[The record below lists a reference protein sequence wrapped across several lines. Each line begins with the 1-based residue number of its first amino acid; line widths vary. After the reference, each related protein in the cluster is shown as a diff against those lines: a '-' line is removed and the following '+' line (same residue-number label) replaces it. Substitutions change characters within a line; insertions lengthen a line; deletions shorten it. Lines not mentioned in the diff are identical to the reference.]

1 MAATRD
7 GPPSS
12 WPNPV
17 YAWYV
22 VMVLAIAN
30 IISLIDRQ
38 ILTLLVE
45 PIRADLG
52 ISDTG
57 ISLLHGFAFAIF
69 YSCMA
74 LPIARL
80 ADAKSRRT
88 IIIIGLSLWSLLTA
102 TCGLA
107 KNFWQLF
114 LARMGVGVGEAT
126 LNPSAYSMIS
136 DYFPPHKLALPMG
149 VFVAGIPAGVG
160 LGLIAGGAVIE
171 IANSIG
177 DLALPFI
184 GTVRPWQMVFF
195 FAGLAGIPVALLLM
209 SMKEP
214 RRRDERFAART
225 ESDLAVGYPLREVVI
240 FFRNN
245 SQTYA
250 TIFAGYTL
258 LVAAAT
264 GFLAWT
270 PTLLIRTFGLS
281 AAEAGYLMGTVNL
294 FGATLGAVFGGA
306 LADWLQRRSD
316 RIAKVRVLLL
326 GGLLLPVPH
335 VLGPLMPTV
344 GGVMFFFFFFAFLG
358 AMTAAPTV
366 SAIQD
371 MTPNQM
377 RGQAS
382 ALLYFFVNLIGVG
395 AGPFAVALVTDYV
408 FADDMAVGYSMVVV
422 AAAADVLAIGF
433 IFLSLRPYRKSVT
446 NLAQE

>member
-1 MAATRD
+1 MAAPGD
-7 GPPSS
+7 DSASS
-12 WPNPV
+12 WPHPG

-22 VMVLAIAN
+22 VGVLAVVN
-30 IISLIDRQ
+30 IVSLIDRQ

-80 ADAKSRRT
+80 ADSKNRRT
-88 IIIIGLSLWSLLTA
+88 IIMIGITLWSLMTA
-102 TCGLA
+102 ACGLA

-114 LARMGVGVGEAT
+114 MARMGVGVGEAT
-126 LNPSAYSMIS
+126 LNPSAYSLIS
-136 DYFPPHKLALPMG
+136 DYFPPHRLALPMG
-149 VFVAGIPAGVG
+149 VFAAGIPAGVG
-160 LGLIAGGAVIE
+160 IGLIAGGAAIDV
-171 IANSIG
+171 ATSIG
-177 DLALPFI
+177 DVVVPVI

-195 FAGLAGIPVALLLM
+195 FVGLIGIPVALFLKTV
-209 SMKEP
+209 KEP
-214 RRRDERFAART
+214 VRQDVRFTVRAKN
-225 ESDLAVGYPLREVVI
+225 DLASGYPVREVLR
-240 FFRNN
+240 FFRSNWR
-245 SQTYA
+245 TYA

-258 LVAAAT
+258 LVTAAT

-270 PTLLIRTFGLS
+270 PTLLIRSFGLS
-281 AAEAGYLMGTVNL
+281 AAQAGYIMGTVNL
-294 FGATLGAVFGGA
+294 IGGTLGAVFGGA
-306 LADWLQRRSD
+306 LADWLQRRGD
-316 RIAKVRVLLL
+316 PIAKVRVLLI
-326 GGLLLPVPH
+326 GGLLLPIPH
-335 VLGPLMPTV
+335 ILGPLMPSV
-344 GGVMFFFFFFAFLG
+344 GGVMFFFFFFVFLG
-358 AMTAAPTV
+358 AMTAAPTL

-408 FADDMAVGYSMVVV
+408 FADDMAVGYSIVIV
-422 AAAADVLAIGF
+422 AAVADALAIGF
-433 IFLSLRPYRKSVT
+433 ILLSLRPYRKSVAT
-446 NLAQE
+446 LG

>member
-7 GPPSS
+7 GATNE
-12 WPNPV
+12 WPNPI

-22 VMVLAIAN
+22 VATLAVVN
-30 IISLIDRQ
+30 IVSLIDRQ

-80 ADAKSRRT
+80 ADTKSRRM
-88 IIIIGLSLWSLLTA
+88 IIMVGITLWSLMTA
-102 TCGLA
+102 ACGLA
-107 KNFWQLF
+107 RNFWQLF

-126 LNPSAYSMIS
+126 LNPSAYSLIS
-136 DYFPPHKLALPMG
+136 DYFPPQRMALPMG
-149 VFVAGIPAGVG
+149 VFAAGIPAGVG
-160 LGLIAGGAVIE
+160 LGLIAGGAAID
-171 IANSIG
+171 IATSMGEVTIPLIG
-177 DLALPFI
+177 L
-184 GTVRPWQMVFF
+184 VRPWQMVFF
-195 FAGLAGIPVALLLM
+195 VVGLAGIPVALLLTTV
-209 SMKEP
+209 KEP
-214 RRRDERFAART
+214 LRKDARYTART
-225 ESDLAVGYPLREVVI
+225 QNDLSTGYPLREVVV
-240 FFRNN
+240 FFRRNW
-245 SQTYA
+245 QTYA

-264 GFLAWT
+264 GSLAWT
-270 PTLLIRTFGLS
+270 PTLLIRTLGLS
-281 AAEAGYLMGTVNL
+281 ASEAGYLMGTVNL
-294 FGATLGAVFGGA
+294 VGGTLGAVFGGA
-306 LADWLQRRSD
+306 LADWLQRHGD
-316 RIAKVRVLLL
+316 PIAKVRVLLL
-326 GGLLLPVPH
+326 GGLLLPIPH
-335 VLGPLMPTV
+335 ILGPLMPTAS
-344 GGVMFFFFFFAFLG
+344 GVMIFFFFFVFLG
-358 AMTAAPTV
+358 AMTAAPTL

-408 FADDMAVGYSMVVV
+408 FADEMAVGYSMVAV
-422 AAAADVLAIGF
+422 AAVADVLAITM
-433 IFLSLRPYRKSVT
+433 ILLCLRPYRRRMAEASSP
-446 NLAQE
+446 